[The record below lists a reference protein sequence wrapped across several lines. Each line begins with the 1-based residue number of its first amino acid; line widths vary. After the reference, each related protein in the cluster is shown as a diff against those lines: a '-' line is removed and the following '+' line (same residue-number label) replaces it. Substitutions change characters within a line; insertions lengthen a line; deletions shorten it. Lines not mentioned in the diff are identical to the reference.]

1 MKHGNR
7 IGEFQSPILLPIRGL
22 REARHH
28 ASLSVELALMAAAV
42 AVAGIGMYLAW
53 SWYAKGEGRTPAR
66 LAQRWPGVYRTL
78 SGKYFVDE
86 AYERVFVRGAALG
99 GGRLLWEVDATVV
112 DLIPNGAAAVT
123 KGSSWLAS
131 IFDQY
136 VVDGLVNG
144 VAGTLQ
150 SLFGVFR
157 RAQTGRVQNYA
168 LVMGGGLFCLVAV
181 YLLFR

>member
-1 MKHGNR
+1 
-7 IGEFQSPILLPIRGL
+7 
-22 REARHH
+22 
-28 ASLSVELALMAAAV
+28 MAAAV
-42 AVAGIGMYLAW
+42 AVASIGIYLAW
-53 SWYAKGEGRTPAR
+53 SWYTKGEGRTPAR
-66 LAQRWPGVYRTL
+66 LAEQWPGVYRTVTN
-78 SGKYFVDE
+78 KYYVDE
-86 AYERVFVRGAALG
+86 AYDEVFVNGLALG
-99 GGRLLWEVDATVV
+99 GGRFLWEVDATVI

-123 KGSSWLAS
+123 KGASWVAS

-150 SLFGVFR
+150 GLFRVFR

-168 LVMGGGLFCLVAV
+168 LVMGGGLFGLVAV